1 MEVRP
6 VQLSDARDI
15 HQLTRRWEAFWNAPL
30 VTPLHEVE
38 EGLTAPY
45 MDLDEHTQSY
55 WDGDEMVAYG
65 RIWYRPSGVIL
76 ERAYLQGMVDPAFRG
91 RGIGRELFGWQVER
105 GRSILEGVEAPI
117 PRYLR
122 ADEWDWID
130 ESHRMY
136 RRFGLEPV
144 RYFTEMVKPLAAQ
157 EEVGPVDAAKVIP
170 YDRAYDE
177 QALTA
182 LNLSFADHWGS
193 TPTDMASF
201 QHRLDGEGVAL
212 EISFLAISDGE
223 VVGLSLNA
231 HYPEDEEL
239 LGRRDGW
246 VESLGVLRPWRRKGV
261 ATALLKCSF
270 NAFIDAGYTHAALGV
285 DTESPT
291 DAHKLYTGLGFKP
304 THRSIT
310 SEMEIPVRDHHGR

>member
-6 VQLSDARDI
+6 VRLSDAIDI
-15 HQLTRRWEAFWNAPL
+15 HQLTRRWESFWNAPL

-38 EGLTAPY
+38 EELTEPHLN
-45 MDLDEHTQSY
+45 LDEHTLGY
-55 WDGDEMVAYG
+55 WDGDRMVAYG
-65 RIWYRPSGVIL
+65 RIWHRPSGQAL
-76 ERAYLQGMVDPAFRG
+76 ERAYLAGRVDPEYRG

-105 GRSILEGVEAPI
+105 GRSILEGIEAPI

-122 ADEWDWID
+122 ADEWDWIE

-136 RRFGLEPV
+136 QRFGLVPV
-144 RYFTEMVKPLAAQ
+144 RYFTEMVKPLAAP
-157 EEVGPVDAAKVIP
+157 EEVRPVDGVELVT
-170 YDRAYDE
+170 YDRVYDE
-177 QALTA
+177 QAMTA
-182 LNLSFADHWGS
+182 LNRSFADHWGS

-201 QHRLDGEGVAL
+201 RHRLEGEGVA
-212 EISFLAISDGE
+212 IDVSFLAIAGDE
-223 VVGLSLNA
+223 VIGLSLNA

-246 VESLGVLRPWRRKGV
+246 VISLGVIGSWRKKGV
-261 ATALLKCSF
+261 ATALLKTSF
-270 NAFIDAGYTHAALGV
+270 NAFIGRGYTHAALVV

-291 DAHKLYTGLGFKP
+291 DALKLYTGLGFKP

-310 SEMEIPVRDHHGR
+310 SEMEIPLPS